1 MAEMTVQR
9 RRRLA
14 WGLVAVAG
22 VLVAAEAVGWWSSRS
37 GGLLVVA
44 QLLHHPL
51 LFGLLIVAA
60 LTAAVFIGLRN
71 TVVRALSAV
80 TAGLVAFLAV
90 PLALFSAS
98 GQEVTTDEAA
108 PGRSDR
114 RLVVEEGAAL
124 IDPLWWVY
132 VDEGSGLTKR
142 RWQVGYFNGDAG
154 GDSLTEASWEGP
166 DRIRLVTGEEEE
178 TQVHLIDLRP
188 GTGEPLRTIS
198 MG

>member
-1 MAEMTVQR
+1 MTVRR

-14 WGLVAVAG
+14 WGLVAASG
-22 VLVAAEAVGWWSSRS
+22 VLVVAEAVGWWSSRS

-44 QLLHHPL
+44 RVLHHPL
-51 LFGLLIVAA
+51 LFGLSVLAA

-71 TVVRALSAV
+71 VVVRVLSAV
-80 TAGLVAFLAV
+80 AAGAVALVAV
-90 PLALFSAS
+90 PLALFAS
-98 GQEVTTDEAA
+98 SGNEVTTDEAA

-142 RWQVGYFNGDAG
+142 RWQVGYFNGDVG
-154 GDSLTEASWEGP
+154 GNALAEASWEGP
-166 DRIRLVTGEEEE
+166 DRIRLVTGEAEEAR
-178 TQVHLIDLRP
+178 VHLVDLRP

-198 MG
+198 MD